1 MALTINSQPSDYASM
16 HSELYF
22 VLSSTNTSQ
31 TNFKYVADIYV
42 NSNLVARLKY
52 YPDPTSLKGII
63 NVGNV
68 IRNYWA
74 SYFKPTISTP
84 TAFSYIGSDIY
95 VNYEVKFGEEYGGV
109 TYTNLEEVELT
120 AYNFYDDY
128 MKSSI
133 SGGYLYGGGFGAIA
147 PGTFIT
153 NRDKTQLLFD
163 KNKSGIQRMFV
174 GYLASIANTEFD
186 LNLQVSVWNGS
197 TTTTYNGSQL
207 LNKRDFVL
215 VDVSPA
221 AINRYLGTTAI
232 NTNTVFYDVEM
243 KEDTGSMDY
252 VRVHLDCF
260 PRSESY
266 NLHFLNAL
274 GGYDTMLFPLV
285 NRQSRTGE
293 KKAYSSAE
301 YAYNSTGATMDRK
314 NSHGVLY
321 GGATT
326 FWVEQTMS
334 MKLISNWVNQTDY
347 TWLKELIYSPE
358 VYLEV
363 NSDTFIPVRIT
374 DSNWNEKKNF
384 QDKTFNLELNIE
396 LSSKVNSQFR

>member
-1 MALTINSQPSDYASM
+1 M
-16 HSELYF
+16 HSDMYF
-22 VLSSTNTSQ
+22 VVSSDNTSQ

-42 NSNLVARLKY
+42 NANLVARLKY
-52 YPDPTSLKGII
+52 YPDPTSLKAII

-95 VNYEVKFGEEYGGV
+95 ITYEVKFGEEYGGV
-109 TYTNLEEVELT
+109 TYTNLEEVEKT

-128 MKSSI
+128 LRSGV
-133 SGGYLYGGGFGAIA
+133 SGGFFNASGYNVTA

-163 KNKSGIQRMFV
+163 KNKLASQRMFV
-174 GYLASIANTEFD
+174 GYLASIANTDFD
-186 LNLQVSVWNGS
+186 LNLQITTWNGS
-197 TTTTYNGSQL
+197 SSTTYDGSQL
-207 LNKRDFVL
+207 LDKRDFVL

-221 AINRYLGTTAI
+221 AINTYLGTTAI
-232 NTNTVFYDVEM
+232 NSNTVFYDVEM

-293 KKAYSSAE
+293 KKAYSSSE
-301 YAYNSTGATMDRK
+301 YVLNSSTNVMDRK
-314 NSHGVLY
+314 NSNGVLY
-321 GGATT
+321 GGSTT
-326 FWVEQTMS
+326 FWTEQTMT
-334 MKLISNWVNQTDY
+334 MRLISNWVNQTDY

-363 NSDTFIPVRIT
+363 VSNTFIPVRIT

>member
-1 MALTINSQPSDYASM
+1 M
-16 HSELYF
+16 HSDMYF
-22 VLSSTNTSQ
+22 VVSSTNTSQ

-42 NSNLVARLKY
+42 NANLVARLKY
-52 YPDPTSLKGII
+52 YPDPTSLKAII

-95 VNYEVKFGEEYGGV
+95 ITYEVKFGEEYGGV
-109 TYTNLEEVELT
+109 TYTNLEEVEKT

-128 MKSSI
+128 LRTGI
-133 SGGYLYGGGFGAIA
+133 SGGYFNSSWYSSIA
-147 PGTFIT
+147 PGYFIT
-153 NRDKTQLLFD
+153 NRDKLQLLFD
-163 KNKSGIQRMFV
+163 KNKISNQRMFV
-174 GYLASIANTEFD
+174 GYLMSIQNTDFD
-186 LNLQVSVWNGS
+186 VNLQITTWNGS
-197 TTTTYNGSQL
+197 TSTTYEGSQL
-207 LNKRDFVL
+207 LDKRDFIL
-215 VDVSPA
+215 LDISPV
-221 AINRYLGTTAI
+221 AINTYLGTTAI
-232 NTNTVFYDVEM
+232 NSNTVFYDVEM

-252 VRVHLDCF
+252 VRVNLDCF

-293 KKAYSSAE
+293 KKAYSSSE
-301 YAYNSTGATMDRK
+301 FVLNSSTNVMDRK

-326 FWVEQTMS
+326 FWTEQTMT
-334 MKLISNWVNQTDY
+334 MKLISNWVNEKDY

-363 NSDTFIPVRIT
+363 NNSTFIPVRIT

>member
-1 MALTINSQPSDYASM
+1 M
-16 HSELYF
+16 HSDMYF
-22 VLSSTNTSQ
+22 VVSSTNTSQ
-31 TNFKYVADIYV
+31 TNFKYVADIYI
-42 NSNLVARLKY
+42 NANLVARLKY

-95 VNYEVKFGEEYGGV
+95 VTYEVKFGEEYGGV
-109 TYTNLEEVELT
+109 TYTNLEEVEKT
-120 AYNFYDDY
+120 AYNQYDDY
-128 MKSSI
+128 FRSNI
-133 SGGYLYGGGFGAIA
+133 SGGYSYGGGYGTIA

-163 KNKSGIQRMFV
+163 SSKRTTQRMFV
-174 GYLASIANTEFD
+174 GYLASIANTDFD
-186 LNLQVSVWNGS
+186 LNLQVTVWNGS
-197 TTTTYNGSQL
+197 TSTTYNGSEL

-215 VDVSPA
+215 LDVSPA
-221 AINRYLGTTAI
+221 AINTYLGTTAI
-232 NTNTVFYDVEM
+232 GPTTVFYDVEM
-243 KEDTGSMDY
+243 KEDTGSMDF

-293 KKAYSSAE
+293 KKAYSSSE
-301 YAYNSTGATMDRK
+301 YVYNSSTSTMDRK
-314 NSHGVLY
+314 NSY
-321 GGATT
+321 GILNGGSVN

-363 NSDTFIPVRIT
+363 VSNTFIPVRIT

>member
-1 MALTINSQPSDYASM
+1 M
-16 HSELYF
+16 HSDMYF
-22 VLSSTNTSQ
+22 VVSSDNTSQ

-42 NSNLVARLKY
+42 NANLVARLKY
-52 YPDPTSLKGII
+52 YPDPTSLKAII

-95 VNYEVKFGEEYGGV
+95 ITYEVKFGEEYGGV
-109 TYTNLEEVELT
+109 TYTNLEEVEKT

-128 MKSSI
+128 LKSGV
-133 SGGYLYGGGFGAIA
+133 SGGFFNASEYSSLI
-147 PGTFIT
+147 PGKFIT
-153 NRDKTQLLFD
+153 NRDKLQLSFD
-163 KNKSGIQRMFV
+163 SNKLSTQRMFV
-174 GYLASIANTEFD
+174 GYLTSVANTDVD
-186 LNLQVSVWNGS
+186 LKIQLYVWNGS
-197 TTTTYNGSQL
+197 TLTTYTGATQV
-207 LNKRDFVL
+207 NKRDFVL
-215 VDVSPA
+215 VDISPSA
-221 AINRYLGTTAI
+221 LNTYLGTTAI
-232 NTNTVFYDVEM
+232 DSTTIRYDVEM
-243 KEDTGSMDY
+243 FEDEVERDY
-252 VRVHLDCF
+252 IRVNLDCF

-293 KKAYSSAE
+293 KKAYSSSE
-301 YAYNSTGATMDRK
+301 YVLNSSTNVMDRK
-314 NSHGVLY
+314 NSNGVLY
-321 GGATT
+321 GGSTT
-326 FWVEQTMS
+326 FWTEQTMT
-334 MKLISNWVNQTDY
+334 MRLISNWVNQTDY

-358 VYLEV
+358 VYLEI
-363 NSDTFIPVRIT
+363 NTNTFIPVRIT

>member
-1 MALTINSQPSDYASM
+1 M
-16 HSELYF
+16 HSDMYF
-22 VLSSTNTSQ
+22 VVSSTNTSQ

-52 YPDPTSLKGII
+52 YPDPTSLKAII

-95 VNYEVKFGEEYGGV
+95 ITYEVKFGEEYGGV
-109 TYTNLEEVELT
+109 SYTNLEEVEKT

-128 MKSSI
+128 LRTGI
-133 SGGYLYGGGFGAIA
+133 SGGYFNSSWYSSIA
-147 PGTFIT
+147 PGYFIT
-153 NRDKTQLLFD
+153 NRDKLQLLFD
-163 KNKSGIQRMFV
+163 KNKISNQRMFV
-174 GYLASIANTEFD
+174 GYLMSIQNTDFD
-186 LNLQVSVWNGS
+186 VNLQITTWNGS
-197 TTTTYNGSQL
+197 TSTTYEGSQL
-207 LNKRDFVL
+207 LDKRDFIL
-215 VDVSPA
+215 LDISPV
-221 AINRYLGTTAI
+221 AINTYLGTTAI
-232 NTNTVFYDVEM
+232 NSNTVFYDVEM

-293 KKAYSSAE
+293 RKAYSSSE
-301 YAYNSTGATMDRK
+301 YVLNSSTNVMDRK

-326 FWVEQTMS
+326 FWTEQTMT
-334 MKLISNWVNQTDY
+334 MKLISNWVNEKDY

-363 NSDTFIPVRIT
+363 NNSTFIPVRIT